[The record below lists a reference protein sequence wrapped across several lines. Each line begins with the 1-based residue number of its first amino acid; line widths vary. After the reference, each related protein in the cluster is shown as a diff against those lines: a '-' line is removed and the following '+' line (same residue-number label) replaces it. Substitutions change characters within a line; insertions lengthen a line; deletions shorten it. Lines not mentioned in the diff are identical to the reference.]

1 MNNLYEIRKE
11 MRELCSD
18 TYQLFIEDKFIP
30 TNEKLYEM
38 IKQLYIENKK
48 LHKEIEKIKTHYS
61 KYKKKNII
69 EWLSEEKNK
78 SKILWKDYNDTIT
91 REHLLELFEGT
102 RISCIKKI
110 ISDNNENIPLKSFSQ
125 QNDILYVFGANEEEK
140 WTILSEKDFQNW
152 MGNIKSKLLAEFLK
166 WREETEIIEKNSE
179 SFIEKSIYY
188 MTKVGTSKNEK
199 TDQREIFKWLCKYK
213 ISETI

>member
-1 MNNLYEIRKE
+1 MSAY
-11 MRELCSD
+11 
-18 TYQLFIEDKFIP
+18 
-30 TNEKLYEM
+30 
-38 IKQLYIENKK
+38 
-48 LHKEIEKIKTHYS
+48 KTGTL
-61 KYKKKNII
+61 KYRPG
-69 EWLSEEKNK
+69 E
-78 SKILWKDYNDTIT
+78 
-91 REHLLELFEGT
+91 
-102 RISCIKKI
+102 
-110 ISDNNENIPLKSFSQ
+110 ENIPLKSFSQ